1 MPSYYKSRT
10 SSFRPKPRYGGTGG
24 GGQHKYNSYRPKT
37 TATAKRNSY
46 KPTPYKRKITKKAY
60 SAPLKKARS
69 AARSLAESTSRRAQ
83 MTALKKMKEMGTK
96 VGKLIKQKGT
106 QLALEAIFK
115 TATK

>member
-46 KPTPYKRKITKKAY
+46 KPTPYKRKIIKKAY
-60 SAPLKKARS
+60 SAPLKKAGS
-69 AARSLAESTSRRAQ
+69 DARSLAESTSRRAQ